1 MSFHH
6 TILFP
11 HGLITPSLFV
21 TSSHPRT
28 RTCIVY
34 ASEPSLSLS
43 AQPYWQEP
51 LDCHRYL
58 TIGSSLLNPLV
69 LCVITYLIWLN
80 NLRR

>member
-6 TILFP
+6 TLSVWSYQPFSVCHIQP
-11 HGLITPSLFV
+11 PQNPS
-21 TSSHPRT
+21 
-28 RTCIVY
+28 CIVY
-34 ASEPSLSLS
+34 PPEPSLSLS

-58 TIGSSLLNPLV
+58 TIGPSLLNPLV

-80 NLRR
+80 DLRR